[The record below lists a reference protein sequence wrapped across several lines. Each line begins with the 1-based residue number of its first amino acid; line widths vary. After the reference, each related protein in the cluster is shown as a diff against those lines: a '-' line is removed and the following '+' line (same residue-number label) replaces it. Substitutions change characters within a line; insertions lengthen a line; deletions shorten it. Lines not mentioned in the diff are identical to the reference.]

1 MFVYGLTDSELIARA
16 CEGEERAFEV
26 LFHRYHA
33 AVYRLLLGITNNHDD
48 AQELAQEVFLRAYQE
63 LPRLQN
69 RENLGAWLRR
79 TATNLAIDK
88 LRRNK
93 RIRFDSLDAP
103 LTTETGEEVEWQLED
118 PAADVLTAVQ
128 SSELSE
134 AVERALGQLS
144 DIHRS
149 VVVLHYMEGLP
160 VEEVARMLG
169 IPVGTVKS
177 RLARARLAL
186 RILLKDF
193 VEVEGENE

>member
-1 MFVYGLTDSELIARA
+1 MAPT
-16 CEGEERAFEV
+16 
-26 LFHRYHA
+26 
-33 AVYRLLLGITNNHDD
+33 
-48 AQELAQEVFLRAYQE
+48 
-63 LPRLQN
+63 
-69 RENLGAWLRR
+69 

-93 RIRFDSLDAP
+93 RVRFDSLDAP
-103 LTTETGEEVEWQLED
+103 LTTETGEEVEWQIED
-118 PAADVLTAVQ
+118 PAGDVLAAVQ

-134 AVERALGQLS
+134 AVQRALGQLS
-144 DIHRS
+144 EIHRS

-160 VEEVARMLG
+160 VEEVAQMLG